1 MGANAVAAHHAGMAV
16 TATATAAVDRL
27 CARARHVAC
36 AGLAVVAALLLTTP
50 ARAFSLD
57 ELMRELATVKQGE
70 ASFTERRQIAQL
82 DQPLLSSGRLSFS
95 APDRFE
101 RETLKPRREL
111 LSVVGNQLTLAQGS
125 RSRTLALDAVP
136 EAQVIVEAVRGTLTG
151 NGAVLQRHF
160 GVQLGGSAERWTL
173 ELQPIEP
180 KVRALVA
187 QIRVSGRRA
196 ELTEVQMTMAD
207 GDRSTM
213 KIEPV
218 MVSK

>member
-1 MGANAVAAHHAGMAV
+1 MRQIV
-16 TATATAAVDRL
+16 TAVL
-27 CARARHVAC
+27 
-36 AGLAVVAALLLTTP
+36 GLAAAALIATP
-50 ARAFSLD
+50 AWAFSLD
-57 ELMRELATVKQGE
+57 ELMRELAAVKQGE
-70 ASFTERRQIAQL
+70 ASFTERRQVAQL
-82 DQPLLSSGRLSFS
+82 DQPLLSSGRLSFA

-111 LSVVGNQLTLAQGS
+111 LSVVGNQLTLALGS

-151 NGAVLQRHF
+151 NGTVLQRHF

-187 QIRVSGRRA
+187 QIRVSGRHA

-218 MVSK
+218 MVTR